1 MRAIGARP
9 LLLGGALLGI
19 VVVSALALR
28 ESMSVAQERRAAAE
42 RTVKDYAM
50 FASYLYATRGYL
62 FARDRANL
70 AYVAFHLDQPYTRA
84 ELPPLSAIPVV

>member
-1 MRAIGARP
+1 MSLISRMRAIGARP

-42 RTVKDYAM
+42 LGPV
-50 FASYLYATRGYL
+50 RGP
-62 FARDRANL
+62 AH
-70 AYVAFHLDQPYTRA
+70 V
-84 ELPPLSAIPVV
+84 